1 MSQSHS
7 LADRYGTSKSA
18 TRARRVTL
26 WVLAVV
32 ALVAIVAWAVWANPL
47 RLGPSA
53 QGDDLGHAVVDAS
66 TVEVAFSVTAT
77 PGHAFACSVEALNTA
92 FAVVGWKVFVY
103 PASDSRIQRF
113 EESVKTTELATTGFV
128 SKCWLT

>member
-1 MSQSHS
+1 MSQAHS

-18 TRARRVTL
+18 TRGRRIAL
-26 WVLAVV
+26 WVLAGV
-32 ALVAIVAWAVWANPL
+32 ATVAVVAWAVWANPFNI
-47 RLGPSA
+47 GPSA
-53 QGDDLGHAVVDAS
+53 EGQDLGHVVVDAS
-66 TVEVAFSVTAT
+66 TVEVDFAVTAT

-103 PASDSRIQRF
+103 PASETRTQRF